1 MYSLL
6 QVTQI
11 HANIGFWLVS
21 FQKPKK
27 EKKEKKKNL
36 ILDIYDIKLDQS
48 RKQFII

>member
-11 HANIGFWLVS
+11 HANIRFWLVS

-36 ILDIYDIKLDQS
+36 ILDIYIKLDQS

>member
-11 HANIGFWLVS
+11 HANIWFWLVS

-27 EKKEKKKNL
+27 EKKKNL
-36 ILDIYDIKLDQS
+36 ILDIYNIKLDQS

>member
-21 FQKPKK
+21 FQKS
-27 EKKEKKKNL
+27 KKEKKKNL